1 MNAWL
6 PQASYPCGF
15 FSVASSVTAQ
25 YTKLFVLKFAPPLRK
40 IIHLPYRQSSIPH
53 PQFKNKKGILFLNF
67 EFRTK
72 SKLTHSTHI
81 KQISSWNKYLMG
93 REDFHQHKNASISCD
108 IDPSKVALLPG
119 RIFVIAKKKRF
130 LFHQHPNPKIANPCS
145 KSRRTQWPFFHQC

>member
-25 YTKLFVLKFAPPLRK
+25 YTKLFVLKIAPPLRK
-40 IIHLPYRQSSIPH
+40 IIHLPYRQSSTPH
-53 PQFKNKKGILFLNF
+53 TQFKNKKGILFLNF

-93 REDFHQHKNASISCD
+93 REDFHQHK
-108 IDPSKVALLPG
+108 
-119 RIFVIAKKKRF
+119 RF
-130 LFHQHPNPKIANPCS
+130 SGSVSGIHAGDHFHQHKHS
-145 KSRRTQWPFFHQC
+145 SRQQKLPWTWL